1 MSDED
6 HRALSDA
13 TRRRVLETLR
23 DRGPLIDLTGA
34 TGETP
39 IYRKMSA
46 EFEIDLY
53 HNHLPKFDDMGFI
66 EWDPERDTVDRVPRF
81 EEVQPLLELLDERD
95 GDPE

>member
-1 MSDED
+1 MSDEV

-13 TRRRVLETLR
+13 TRRRVLKTLH
-23 DRGPLIDLTGA
+23 DRGPPIDLTGA

-39 IYRKMSA
+39 IYRKLSA
-46 EFEIDLY
+46 ELEIDLY
-53 HNHLPKFDDMGFI
+53 YNHLPKLDDMGFI
-66 EWDPERDTVDRVPRF
+66 EWDPERDTVDRGPRF